1 MINIKEFPSCFKYKF
16 YEHQQKAYE
25 IGTRLD
31 QAAFL
36 MEQGTGKT
44 FPAIAVAYRRYLDG
58 QVNRL
63 LVVAPLS
70 VLDVWKDEFEKFA
83 KFPYELSVLDKK
95 GRKKNLLVQKPS
107 YCLRDLLVQKPSY
120 PFWVATINYESAWR
134 YLKEILKWKPDM
146 IIADE
151 SQKIKKGTAKQ
162 SRGMHKIGKA
172 VRYKLI
178 LTGTPITQ
186 NPLDLFSQYKFLNP
200 MIFGTRFLAFRD
212 EYAQMG
218 GYYGYEIIGYK
229 HLKKLSRKA
238 YSIAY
243 RVTQAEALDLPP
255 IINQELRFDLSGR
268 GVYYYHKMKKD
279 LIIELEK
286 EEAITAPIILTKI
299 LRLQQITGG
308 FLPLG
313 DQRFLKVNK
322 TKLNQ
327 LENLLED
334 LPRQKKIVIFARFLV
349 EIEAIGRVCKKL
361 KKGFLSLTGKT
372 ENRGKVIKQ
381 FQKEDDINV
390 IIVQIQTGSLGISLN
405 RAEIVIFYSTTY
417 SYADYD
423 QARTR
428 VHRMGQ
434 IKTVNC
440 IHLITKD
447 TIDENI
453 LTALKNKWDIAR
465 FIIDVLPTLSKER
478 KMLKEKDKI
487 HFEKLDTSHMT
498 TEFAENLKKLGKDI
512 EKQSSIHPDMIKP
525 DESSGQE
532 KQRQILT
539 VKDLAY
545 DMKITPSQLRR
556 KLRRIGIDKPG
567 GRWEWPED
575 SEEVRKIREL

>member
-1 MINIKEFPSCFKYKF
+1 MTGMKKMFADCFKYKF

-31 QAAFL
+31 QVAFL

-44 FPAIAVAYRRYLDG
+44 FPAIAVAYKRYLDG

-70 VLDVWKDEFEKFA
+70 VLDVWVDEFEKFA
-83 KFPYELSVLDKK
+83 KFPYELSVLNKK
-95 GRKKNLLVQKPS
+95 GRKKDPLAQKPPG
-107 YCLRDLLVQKPSY
+107 Y
-120 PFWVATINYESAWR
+120 FWVAIINYESSWR
-134 YLKEILKWKPDM
+134 YLKEILHWKPDM
-146 IIADE
+146 VIADE

-200 MIFGTRFLAFRD
+200 MIFGTRFSDFRD
-212 EYAQMG
+212 RYARMG

-229 HLKKLSRKA
+229 HLKELSRKA
-238 YSIAY
+238 YEIAY

-268 GVYYYHKMKKD
+268 GIYYYHKMRKD

-286 EEAITAPIILTKI
+286 EEAITAPIVLTKI

-322 TKLNQ
+322 TKLRQ
-327 LENLLED
+327 LETLLED

-349 EIEAIGRVCKKL
+349 EIEAIGRACKRL
-361 KKGFLSLTGKT
+361 KRSFLFLTGKT
-372 ENRGKVIKQ
+372 KNRGKVIKQ
-381 FQKEDDINV
+381 FQKGDDINV
-390 IIVQIQTGSLGISLN
+390 IVVQIQTGSLGISLN
-405 RAEIVIFYSTTY
+405 RAEVIIFYSTTY
-417 SYADYD
+417 SYSDYE

-428 VHRMGQ
+428 VHRIGQ
-434 IKTVNC
+434 VKTVDC

-453 LTALKNKWDIAR
+453 LEALKNKWDIAR

-478 KMLKEKDKI
+478 KMIKEKDKI

-498 TEFAENLKKLGKDI
+498 AEFAKNLGRVEEDI
-512 EKQSSIHPDMIKP
+512 KRESGISPDMIKKSE
-525 DESSGQE
+525 ESAVDR
-532 KQRQILT
+532 QRQILT

-545 DMKITPSQLRR
+545 DLKITPTQLRK
-556 KLRRIGIDKPG
+556 KLRRMGIDKPG

-575 SEEVRKIREL
+575 SEEVKKIKAF

>member
-1 MINIKEFPSCFKYKF
+1 MINTKGFPSCFKYKF

-44 FPAIAVAYRRYLDG
+44 FPAIAVAYKRYLDG

-95 GRKKNLLVQKPS
+95 GRKKDLLTQKPS
-107 YCLRDLLVQKPSY
+107 GY
-120 PFWVATINYESAWR
+120 FWVATINYESSWR
-134 YLKEILKWKPDM
+134 YLKEILRWKPDM
-146 IIADE
+146 VIADE

-200 MIFGTRFLAFRD
+200 MIFGTRFSDFRD
-212 EYAQMG
+212 RYARMG

-229 HLKKLSRKA
+229 HLKELSRKA
-238 YSIAY
+238 YEIAY

-268 GVYYYHKMKKD
+268 GIYYYHKMRKD

-286 EEAITAPIILTKI
+286 EEAITAPIVLTKI

-322 TKLNQ
+322 TKLRQ
-327 LENLLED
+327 LETLLED

-349 EIEAIGRVCKKL
+349 EIEAIGRACKRL
-361 KKGFLSLTGKT
+361 KRSFLFLTGKT

-381 FQKEDDINV
+381 FQKGDDINV
-390 IIVQIQTGSLGISLN
+390 IVVQIQTGSLGISLN
-405 RAEIVIFYSTTY
+405 RAEVIIFYSTTY

-434 IKTVNC
+434 VKTVDC

-453 LTALKNKWDIAR
+453 LEALKNKWDIAR

-478 KMLKEKDKI
+478 KMIKEKDKI
-487 HFEKLDTSHMT
+487 HFEKLDTSHMSK
-498 TEFAENLKKLGKDI
+498 EFAENLKKVEEDI
-512 EKQSSIHPDMIKP
+512 KRVSGISPDTMKKSE
-525 DESSGQE
+525 ESGAQE

-545 DMKITPSQLRR
+545 DLKITPTQLRK
-556 KLRRIGIDKPG
+556 KLRRIGINKPG

-575 SEEVRKIREL
+575 SEEVKKIKEF